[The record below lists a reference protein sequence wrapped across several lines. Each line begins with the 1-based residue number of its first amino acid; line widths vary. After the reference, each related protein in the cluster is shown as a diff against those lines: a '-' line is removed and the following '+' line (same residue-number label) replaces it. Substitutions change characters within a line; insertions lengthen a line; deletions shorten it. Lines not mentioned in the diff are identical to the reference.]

1 MTSLKLRLDSGFGYS
16 GRIRKLATHDHGSH
30 HMFFKICLLF
40 LHLNVVS
47 FSKIELYCSLFLY
60 LVCLFSTNAF
70 PFSYSCCQ
78 ATLRSQ
84 IFSLQSSKSPNPLFQ
99 ASPSEKIGKK
109 SSRNPPNQEL
119 QISFLIAKNRHE
131 SRDLLPKKI
140 LLMHD

>member
-1 MTSLKLRLDSGFGYS
+1 MTSLKLRLDSGSGYS
-16 GRIRKLATHDHGSH
+16 GRIRKLATHDHGCH
-30 HMFFKICLLF
+30 HQIFFKISRTSSPF
-40 LHLNVVS
+40 LHLHVVS
-47 FSKIELYCSLFLY
+47 FSKIELYSSLFLY
-60 LVCLFSTNAF
+60 LVCVFL
-70 PFSYSCCQ
+70 YSCCQ